1 MTEPTYIKQSLE
13 EGECLCLT
21 VDIFGTEC
29 VCNVTACLKKLIK
42 WILSV
47 LHRYDFELFSYN
59 LDGYLEHGMTE
70 PSSADSL
77 TTWHTVHHMPSYLNG
92 ARI

>member
-1 MTEPTYIKQSLE
+1 MTEPIYMYQSME
-13 EGECLCLT
+13 EGKCLCLT
-21 VDIFGTEC
+21 VVIFGTEC
-29 VCNVTACLKKLIK
+29 ICNVTALPNKLIK

-59 LDGYLEHGMTE
+59 LDGYLELGMIE
-70 PSSADSL
+70 PNSANSL
-77 TTWHTVHHMPSYLNG
+77 TTWYTVHHMPSYLNG